1 MDVGDNN
8 ESEPTMVN
16 EWIYHQSSVI
26 ISFCTLES

>member
-1 MDVGDNN
+1 MNVGENN
-8 ESEPTMVN
+8 ESELTMVN